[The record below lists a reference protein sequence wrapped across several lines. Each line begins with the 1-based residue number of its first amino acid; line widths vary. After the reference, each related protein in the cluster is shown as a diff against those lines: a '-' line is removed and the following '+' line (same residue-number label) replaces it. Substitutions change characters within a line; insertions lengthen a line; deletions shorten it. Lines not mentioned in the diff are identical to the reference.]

1 MQKITPFQVHRT
13 RGGEEGRSL
22 KEGWRRLL
30 LLAIVLGSLA
40 VMLSLDPLGQDASY
54 HRFADRRVILGVPNF
69 FDVSSNIAFLLVGIA
84 GAVFLARR
92 AVSLRAA
99 WLTFFLGVAIVSVG
113 SGYYHANPNDGSL
126 VWDRLPMTIAFM
138 GLFAA
143 ILGEYVD
150 ERLGRILLVPAVLLG
165 LFSVLYWR
173 WFGDLRFYFWIQLI
187 PLLTVPAVM
196 ILFRPRYS
204 HGWVL
209 LVALA
214 LYAFAKG
221 AEAYDGE
228 IFALTRQFFSGHTL
242 KHLLA
247 ALSCLAVLGMLWRRK
262 STGAGTRLA
271 SGAIR

>member
-1 MQKITPFQVHRT
+1 MRDA
-13 RGGEEGRSL
+13 EEGRSL
-22 KEGWRRLL
+22 KEGWPRFL
-30 LLAIVLGSLA
+30 LLAVLLGSLA
-40 VMLSLDPLGQDASY
+40 LMLTLDPIRQHAGY
-54 HRFADRRVILGVPNF
+54 HRFADQRVILGVPNF
-69 FDVSSNIAFLLVGIA
+69 FDVSSNVAFLLVG
-84 GAVFLARR
+84 VTSVLFLARR
-92 AVSLRAA
+92 TVSLRFA
-99 WLTFFLGVAIVSVG
+99 WLTFFVGVAIVSAG
-113 SGYYHANPNDGSL
+113 SGYYHANPNDGTL

-150 ERLGRILLVPAVLLG
+150 ERLGKVLLVPAVLLG
-165 LFSVLYWR
+165 LFSVLYWH

-196 ILFRPRYS
+196 ILFRSRYS

-214 LYAFAKG
+214 LYGLAKV

-228 IFALTRQFFSGHTL
+228 IFALTRQLFSGHTL

-247 ALSCLAVLGMLWRRK
+247 ALSCLTVLAMLGRRK
-262 STGAGTRLA
+262 STGILP
-271 SGAIR
+271 

>member
-1 MQKITPFQVHRT
+1 MRDT
-13 RGGEEGRSL
+13 EEGRPL
-22 KEGWRRLL
+22 KYGWRHLL

-40 VMLSLDPLGQDASY
+40 LMLSHDPLPQDAGY
-54 HRFADRRVILGVPNF
+54 HRFADQRVVLGVPNF
-69 FDVSSNIAFLLVGIA
+69 FDVISNVAFLLVGVA

-92 AVSLRAA
+92 KTGLGTA
-99 WLTFFLGVAIVSVG
+99 WLTFFVGVAIVSAG
-113 SGYYHANPNDGSL
+113 SGYYHANPSNGTL

-138 GLFAA
+138 GLLAA

-150 ERLGRILLVPAVLLG
+150 ERLGKILLVPAVLLG

-196 ILFRPRYS
+196 ILFRSRYS

-214 LYAFAKG
+214 LYGLAKV

-228 IFALTRQFFSGHTL
+228 IFALSRHLFSGHTL

-247 ALSCLAVLGMLWRRK
+247 ALSCYAVLVSLKLRK
-262 STGAGTRLA
+262 PVGIDA
-271 SGAIR
+271 SR

>member
-1 MQKITPFQVHRT
+1 M

-22 KEGWRRLL
+22 KEAWPRFL
-30 LLAIVLGSLA
+30 LLAMLLGSLA
-40 VMLSLDPLGQDASY
+40 VVLTLDPIQQNASY
-54 HRFADRRVILGVPNF
+54 HRFSDQRIIFGVPNF
-69 FDVSSNIAFLLVGIA
+69 FDVSSNIAFLLVGAA
-84 GAVFLARR
+84 GVLFLARR
-92 AVSLRAA
+92 TVSLRVA
-99 WLTFFLGVAIVSVG
+99 WLTFFVGVAIVSAG
-113 SGYYHANPNDGSL
+113 SAYYHVNPNNNTL

-165 LFSVLYWR
+165 FFSVLYWR

-196 ILFRPRYS
+196 ILFRSSYT
-204 HGWVL
+204 HGWAL

-214 LYAFAKG
+214 LYGFAKV

-228 IFALTRQFFSGHTL
+228 IFALTQHLFSGHTL

-247 ALSCLAVLGMLWRRK
+247 ALSCLMVLAMLWRRK
-262 STGAGTRLA
+262 STGILPRSAGHGVA
-271 SGAIR
+271 VA